1 MIRSQLL
8 IATAIVVSSAM
19 TACSESNSTAPK
31 GGAPTD
37 PPPARSG
44 SLRLTTDCSNYTGL
58 AGSSCTIAA
67 SNLGAIAV
75 GSTVLYASAAGA
87 AALHSDVTLAAPGS
101 GTDSAFGHCDID
113 LVTNAGTCTFS
124 GGTGNLAGFQADAS
138 VAHPGGSIW
147 YWEATYTF
155 AQ

>member
-8 IATAIVVSSAM
+8 IATAIVVSSAI
-19 TACSESNSTAPK
+19 TACSDSSSTAPK
-31 GGAPTD
+31 GVPTD

-58 AGSSCTIAA
+58 AGSSCTIAT
-67 SNLGAIAV
+67 SNLGEIAV
-75 GSTVLYASAAGA
+75 GSTVVYASAAGA
-87 AALHSDVTLAAPGS
+87 AALHSDVTITAPGS

-113 LVTNAGTCTFS
+113 LVTNSGTCTFS
-124 GGTGNLAGFQADAS
+124 GGTGNLAGFQAEAS
-138 VAHPGGSIW
+138 VAHPGGNIW

-155 AQ
+155 PQ